1 MIITNQRTFA
11 QLQGQAKIDSLLTQ
25 IPNAKKDTNHVNL
38 LNNLASAYSTLNPDE
53 GIKFDK
59 KGLELSNKINWDY
72 GAAQLY
78 NTLGSL
84 YFAKSEYSRA
94 LSYCKK
100 ALKIAETIG
109 NERLIGRNLGNIGI
123 LYANLSDNA
132 KALEYYQKSL
142 KIAEKLGDKKSIQA
156 NYGNIAVIYRE
167 LKVFDKSLYY
177 NLKALKI
184 AEDEGDN
191 RRMGLYL
198 GNIGNLYRDQNVFD
212 KAVDYYYQAVVKAR
226 EIDDKSS
233 IGRNIGNIGN
243 IFLLKSDYI
252 NAFTCMFEAL
262 RISEELGDKRGAS
275 IWLGNIGGVYL
286 ILSKDSIFYNI
297 EKNNLNFNKKYN
309 LEHALSFTYKA
320 LEISQNIHNDNHL
333 IDLYKNLE
341 ESYLELGNKDSA
353 YKYLNLR
360 HEIKDSIFSLEN
372 TKKIA
377 SLEASRESQMKD
389 LQILYL
395 QSEKKT
401 QQQQFYFSIGG
412 IFILVIALVIEF
424 FRFREKKKLSESLII
439 QKSIV
444 EEKNEQIYGSIRYAS
459 TIQHAI
465 LPWDTTLRKSFDKY
479 FIFYLPKDIVSGDS
493 YWFKEV
499 EGIKFLAVIDCTGH
513 GIPGS
518 MLTVIASSVL
528 DDAVLGKRL
537 KNTGEILTYM
547 NDKVTEVLNQRLK
560 ENEVRD
566 GMEVALIAIHQDK
579 IQFSGAGRP
588 LYLKNSSFA
597 ILKTDRR
604 AIAGRAE
611 DDHYLYSSLE
621 FERNN
626 NLMLYLTTD
635 GYADQMNEEGKKY
648 SSRRFLSLL
657 ESIADKPLSEQQQL
671 LEQELTKHQGDRNQ
685 IDDITIIGVKL

>member
-1 MIITNQRTFA
+1 
-11 QLQGQAKIDSLLTQ
+11 
-25 IPNAKKDTNHVNL
+25 
-38 LNNLASAYSTLNPDE
+38 
-53 GIKFDK
+53 
-59 KGLELSNKINWDY
+59 
-72 GAAQLY
+72 
-78 NTLGSL
+78 
-84 YFAKSEYSRA
+84 
-94 LSYCKK
+94 
-100 ALKIAETIG
+100 LKIAEDIG
-109 NERLIGRNLGNIGI
+109 NEILVGRNLGNIGI
-123 LYANLSDNA
+123 LYASLSDNA

-142 KIAEKLGDKKSIQA
+142 KIAEKLGDKRSIQS

-167 LKVFDKSLYY
+167 LAVFDKALYY
-177 NLKALKI
+177 NIEALKI
-184 AEDEGDN
+184 AEEQDDFG
-191 RRMGLYL
+191 RMGLYL

-212 KAVDYYYQAVVKAR
+212 KALEYYYRAIEKAR
-226 EIDDKSS
+226 EVDDNSS

-243 IFLLKSDYI
+243 IYLLQSDYI
-252 NAFTCMFEAL
+252 NAFTCLFEAL
-262 RISEELGDKRGAS
+262 RISQELGDKRSAG

-286 ILSKDSIFYNI
+286 TLAKDSMYYNV

-309 LEHALSFTYKA
+309 VEHALSYTYKA
-320 LEISQNIHNDNHL
+320 IEISQNIHNDNHL

-353 YKYLNLR
+353 YKYLKLR
-360 HEIKDSIFSLEN
+360 NEVKDSIYSVEN

-377 SLEASRESQMKD
+377 SLEARRENELKD
-389 LQILYL
+389 VEILYL

-412 IFILVIALVIEF
+412 VFILVIALVIEF
-424 FRFREKKKLSESLII
+424 FRFREKKKLSEYLTI

-444 EEKNEQIYGSIRYAS
+444 EEKNEEIFASIRYAS

-465 LPWDTTLRKSFDKY
+465 LPWESALKKAFSDILIIYK
-479 FIFYLPKDIVSGDS
+479 PKDIVSGDC

-499 EGIKFLAVIDCTGH
+499 DGVKFLAAIDCTGH

-566 GMEVALIAIHQDK
+566 GMEVALIAINQEK

-588 LYLKNSSFA
+588 LYLKNGSFE

-604 AIAGRAE
+604 GIAGRAE
-611 DDHYLYSSLE
+611 DDKYIYSSLE
-621 FERNN
+621 IENHN
-626 NLMLYLTTD
+626 DIMLYLTTD
-635 GYADQMNEEGKKY
+635 GFADQMNESGKKY
-648 SSRRFLSLL
+648 STRRFVSLL
-657 ESIADKPLSEQQQL
+657 ESISEKPLSEQQDI
-671 LEQELTKHQGDRNQ
+671 LEKELASHKGERNQ
-685 IDDITIIGVKL
+685 IDDITIIGIKL